1 MPDHGPVDVPD
12 PALSDPWVAVASVD
26 WLHSFHGSKGLR
38 ASRPTGNNVFSKM
51 ALTPYII
58 VDASSMRQVAY
69 GTIILVYAIHI
80 IGLLKCTDLRHS

>member
-26 WLHSFHGSKGLR
+26 WLHSFHGSKGLK
-38 ASRPTGNNVFSKM
+38 ALTPYNVFSKM
-51 ALTPYII
+51 APTPYII